1 MAKCSLG
8 QPRAVGLDSTGSL
21 EFFLFVGAEMGHAAA
36 MGRLIAISN
45 RTAADPGARA
55 GGLAVAVWESL
66 KSTGGVWFGWSGDIV
81 EQSTRS
87 LRTLKDDGVEFVL
100 TDLSQ
105 HEHDQYYLQYANSV
119 LWPVFHYRIDL
130 ASFDS
135 DAFEV
140 YASVNQR
147 IANMVAERLRDG
159 DSVWVHDYHFLL
171 MGDSLRRAGWDGP
184 IGFFLHIPFP
194 PPEVFRALPE
204 HLWIA
209 RAMCNY
215 SVIGFQS
222 EQDRSNFTRYLIE
235 DCKAKVLEDGR
246 LEVFATTVKIE
257 AYPIGIDAK
266 GFEAA
271 ARTQKAEQAAE
282 RIGRFLG
289 GRSLVIGV
297 DRMDYSKG
305 LPERFEAVGRLFDDY
320 PESHGTVSVTQIAP
334 PSRSKV
340 EEYRELRQSLD
351 RLAGRINGDYGDL
364 DWIPLRYLARSYDR
378 EELAGLFRIA
388 RVGLVTPL
396 RDGMNL
402 VCKEF
407 VMAQNEDDPGVLVLS
422 EFAGAAEQLKAALL
436 VNPHDT
442 RKLAEVIH
450 LALTMPLEE
459 RQERWRA
466 LRDVVMEQDITWWR
480 KNFLKDLDA
489 LQVGTS

>member
-1 MAKCSLG
+1 
-8 QPRAVGLDSTGSL
+8 
-21 EFFLFVGAEMGHAAA
+21 

-81 EQSTRS
+81 DQPTRS

-105 HEHDQYYLQYANSV
+105 EEHDLYYLHYANSV

-135 DAFEV
+135 DAFQSYV
-140 YASVNQR
+140 AVNQR
-147 IANMVAERLRDG
+147 IAGMVADRLREG

-204 HLWIA
+204 HQWIA

-215 SVIGFQS
+215 SVLGFQS
-222 EQDRSNFTRYLIE
+222 EQDRSNFARYLIE

-246 LEVFATTVKIE
+246 LEVFNTKVKIE
-257 AYPIGIDAK
+257 AYPIGIDAES
-266 GFEAA
+266 FEKASRS
-271 ARTQKAEQAAE
+271 ARADEAAE

-320 PESHGTVSVTQIAP
+320 PETHGTVSVTQIAP

-340 EEYRELRQSLD
+340 EEYKELRKSLD
-351 RLAGRINGDYGDL
+351 RLAGRINGDHGDL

-407 VMAQNEDDPGVLVLS
+407 IMAQDETDPGVLILS
-422 EFAGAAEQLKAALL
+422 EFAGAAEQLKSALL

-442 RKLAEVIH
+442 GKLAEVIH
-450 LALTMPLEE
+450 HALTMPLEE
-459 RQERWRA
+459 RIDRWQA
-466 LRDVVMEQDITWWR
+466 LRKTVIEQDIAWWR
-480 KNFLKDLDA
+480 QNFLKDLDA
-489 LQVGTS
+489 LQVGSA

>member
-1 MAKCSLG
+1 MSKAT
-8 QPRAVGLDSTGSL
+8 V
-21 EFFLFVGAEMGHAAA
+21 
-36 MGRLIAISN
+36 MGRLTAISN

-140 YASVNQR
+140 YAAVNQR
-147 IANMVAERLRDG
+147 VANMVAERLRDG

-222 EQDRSNFTRYLIE
+222 EQDRSNFTRYLVE

-257 AYPIGIDAK
+257 AYPIGIDAE

-271 ARTQKAEQAAE
+271 ARTKKADEAAE

-305 LPERFEAVGRLFDDY
+305 LPQRFEAVGRLFDDY
-320 PESHGTVSVTQIAP
+320 PESHGSVSVTQIAP

-340 EEYRELRQSLD
+340 EEYKELRQTLD
-351 RLAGRINGDYGDL
+351 QLAGRINGDYGDL

-407 VMAQNEDDPGVLVLS
+407 VMAQDEDDPGVLILS

-450 LALTMPLEE
+450 LGLTMPLDE
-459 RQERWRA
+459 RKERWLE
-466 LRDVVMEQDITWWR
+466 LRKVVIEQDIAWWR
-480 KNFLKDLDA
+480 QNFLKDLDA
-489 LQVGTS
+489 LQGGSS

>member
-1 MAKCSLG
+1 ML
-8 QPRAVGLDSTGSL
+8 PL
-21 EFFLFVGAEMGHAAA
+21 

-45 RTAADPGARA
+45 RTAADPSARA

-81 EQSTRS
+81 PQTSRAVHQ
-87 LRTLKDDGVEFVL
+87 LKDDGVEFVL
-100 TDLSQ
+100 TDLSE
-105 HEHDQYYLQYANSV
+105 HEHDYYYLRYANSV
-119 LWPVFHYRIDL
+119 LWPIFHYRIDL
-130 ASFDS
+130 AAFDTE
-135 DAFEV
+135 AFEV
-140 YASVNQR
+140 YAAVNQR
-147 IANMVAERLRDG
+147 VANLVSDRLQEG

-209 RAMCNY
+209 RAMCGF

-222 EQDRSNFTRYLIE
+222 EQDRSNFTRYLVE
-235 DCKAKVLEDGR
+235 DCKAVDHGDGTY
-246 LEVFATTVKIE
+246 EVFATTVKVE
-257 AYPIGIDAK
+257 AYPIGIDAS

-271 ARTQKAEQAAE
+271 ATTDKAAEAAE

-320 PESHGTVSVTQIAP
+320 PETHGKVSVTQIAP

-340 EEYRELRQSLD
+340 EEYKELRQRLD
-351 RLAGRINGDYGDL
+351 ELAGRINGDYGDL

-388 RVGLVTPL
+388 RVALVTPL

-407 VMAQNEDDPGVLVLS
+407 VMAQDPDNPGVLVLS

-442 RKLAEVIH
+442 GKLAETIH
-450 LALTMPLEE
+450 HALTMPLEE
-459 RQERWRA
+459 RKERWEA
-466 LRDVVMEQDITWWR
+466 LRKIVTEQDVTWWR
-480 KNFLKDLDA
+480 QNFLKDLGS
-489 LQVGTS
+489 LQTQES

>member
-1 MAKCSLG
+1 
-8 QPRAVGLDSTGSL
+8 
-21 EFFLFVGAEMGHAAA
+21 MGKDFG

-81 EQSTRS
+81 EQPTRS

-105 HEHDQYYLQYANSV
+105 DEHDQYYLQYANSV

-135 DAFEV
+135 DAFQV
-140 YASVNQR
+140 YAAVNQR
-147 IANMVAERLRDG
+147 IGTMVADRLRPG

-171 MGDSLRRAGWDGP
+171 MGDSLRRVGWDGP

-209 RAMCNY
+209 RAMCAY

-222 EQDRSNFTRYLIE
+222 EQDRSNFTRYLVE
-235 DCKAKVLEDGR
+235 DCKAKDLGDGR
-246 LEVFATTVKIE
+246 FEVFATTVKIE
-257 AYPIGIDAK
+257 AYPIGIDAAS
-266 GFEAA
+266 FEAA
-271 ARTQKAEQAAE
+271 ARTEKAQEAAE

-305 LPERFEAVGRLFDDY
+305 LPQRFEAVGRLFDDY
-320 PESHGTVSVTQIAP
+320 PETHGSVSVTQIAP

-340 EEYRELRQSLD
+340 EEYKELRQSLD

-396 RDGMNL
+396 RDGMTL

-407 VMAQNEDDPGVLVLS
+407 VMAQDEEDPGVLILS
-422 EFAGAAEQLKAALL
+422 EFAGAAEQMKAALL

-450 LALTMPLEE
+450 HGLTMPLEE
-459 RQERWRA
+459 RKERWLQ
-466 LRDVVMEQDITWWR
+466 LRQVVMEQDVAWWR
-480 KNFLKDLDA
+480 QNFLKDLDA
-489 LQVGTS
+489 LQSSES

>member
-1 MAKCSLG
+1 
-8 QPRAVGLDSTGSL
+8 
-21 EFFLFVGAEMGHAAA
+21 

-81 EQSTRS
+81 EQPTRS
-87 LRTLKDDGVEFVL
+87 LHTLKDDGVEFVL

-105 HEHDQYYLQYANSV
+105 DEHDQYYLQYANSV

-130 ASFDS
+130 ASFNS
-135 DAFEV
+135 DAFQV
-140 YASVNQR
+140 YAAVNQR
-147 IANMVAERLRDG
+147 IATMVADRLRAG

-171 MGDSLRRAGWDGP
+171 MGDSLRRVGWDGP

-209 RAMCNY
+209 RAMCAY

-222 EQDRSNFTRYLIE
+222 EQDRSNFTRYLME
-235 DCKAKVLEDGR
+235 DCKAKDLGDGR
-246 LEVFATTVKIE
+246 FEVFATTVKIE
-257 AYPIGIDAK
+257 AYPIGIDATS
-266 GFEAA
+266 FEVAA
-271 ARTQKAEQAAE
+271 KTEKASEAAE

-305 LPERFEAVGRLFDDY
+305 LPQRFEAVGRLFDDY
-320 PESHGTVSVTQIAP
+320 PETHGTVSVTQIAP

-340 EEYRELRQSLD
+340 EEYKELRQTLD

-364 DWIPLRYLARSYDR
+364 DWIPLRYLARSYVR

-407 VMAQNEDDPGVLVLS
+407 VMAQDAEDPGVLILS
-422 EFAGAAEQLKAALL
+422 EFAGAAEQMKAALL

-450 LALTMPLEE
+450 HGLTMPLEE
-459 RQERWRA
+459 RKERWTQ
-466 LRDVVMEQDITWWR
+466 LRQVVTEQDVSWWR
-480 KNFLKDLDA
+480 QNFLKDLDA
-489 LQVGTS
+489 LQPGAS

>member
-1 MAKCSLG
+1 
-8 QPRAVGLDSTGSL
+8 
-21 EFFLFVGAEMGHAAA
+21 

-66 KSTGGVWFGWSGDIV
+66 KSTGGVWFGWSGDVV
-81 EQSTRS
+81 EQPTRS
-87 LRTLKDDGVEFVL
+87 LHTLKDDGVEFVL

-105 HEHDQYYLQYANSV
+105 DEHDQYYLQYANSV
-119 LWPVFHYRIDL
+119 LWPVFHYRLDL

-135 DAFEV
+135 DAFQV
-140 YASVNQR
+140 YSAVNQR
-147 IANMVAERLRDG
+147 IGTMVADRLRPG

-171 MGDSLRRAGWDGP
+171 MGDSLRRVGWDGP

-209 RAMCNY
+209 RAMCAY

-222 EQDRSNFTRYLIE
+222 EQDRSNFTRYLLE
-235 DCKAKVLEDGR
+235 DCKAKDLGDGR
-246 LEVFATTVKIE
+246 YEVFATTVKIA
-257 AYPIGIDAK
+257 AYPIGIDAES
-266 GFEAA
+266 FEAA
-271 ARTQKAEQAAE
+271 AKTEKAQHAAE

-305 LPERFEAVGRLFDDY
+305 LPERFEAVGQLFDDY
-320 PESHGTVSVTQIAP
+320 PESHGSVSVTQIAP

-340 EEYRELRQSLD
+340 EEYKELRQTLD

-407 VMAQNEDDPGVLVLS
+407 VMAQDEEDPGVLILS
-422 EFAGAAEQLKAALL
+422 EFAGAAEQMKAALL

-450 LALTMPLEE
+450 HGLTMPLEE
-459 RQERWRA
+459 RKERWQQ
-466 LRDVVMEQDITWWR
+466 LRKVVTEQDISWWR
-480 KNFLKDLDA
+480 QNFLKDLDA
-489 LQVGTS
+489 LQPGDS

>member
-1 MAKCSLG
+1 
-8 QPRAVGLDSTGSL
+8 
-21 EFFLFVGAEMGHAAA
+21 

-45 RTAADPGARA
+45 RTAADPSARA

-66 KSTGGVWFGWSGDIV
+66 KSTGGVWFGWSGDVV
-81 EQSTRS
+81 EKPSRSVQS
-87 LRTLKDDGVEFVL
+87 LKDDGVEFVL
-100 TDLSQ
+100 TDLSED
-105 HEHDQYYLQYANSV
+105 EHDQYYLQYANSV
-119 LWPVFHYRIDL
+119 LWPVFHYRLDL
-130 ASFDS
+130 A
-135 DAFEV
+135 AFNSEAFQV
-140 YASVNQR
+140 YTAVNQR
-147 IANMVAERLRDG
+147 IANLVAERLREG

-194 PPEVFRALPE
+194 PPEMFRALPE
-204 HLWIA
+204 HQWIA

-222 EQDRSNFTRYLIE
+222 EQDRSNFTRYLME
-235 DCKAKVLEDGR
+235 DCKGVDRGGGVYEA
-246 LEVFATTVKIE
+246 FNTTIKIE
-257 AYPIGIDAK
+257 AYPIGIDAE
-266 GFEAA
+266 GFAEA
-271 ARTQKAEQAAE
+271 ARTEKAKQAAD

-289 GRSLVIGV
+289 GRNLVIGV

-305 LPERFEAVGRLFDDY
+305 LPERFEAVGQLFDDH
-320 PESHGTVSVTQIAP
+320 PESIGRVSVTQIAP

-340 EEYRELRQSLD
+340 EEYRELRQTLD
-351 RLAGRINGDYGDL
+351 RLAGQINGDHGDL

-407 VMAQNEDDPGVLVLS
+407 VMAQDEADPGVLILS
-422 EFAGAAEQLKAALL
+422 EFAGAAEQLKDALL

-442 RKLAEVIH
+442 RKLAKTIH
-450 LALTMPLEE
+450 MALSMPLKE
-459 RQERWRA
+459 RVERWQS
-466 LRDVVMEQDITWWR
+466 LRDIVVEQDIAWWR
-480 KNFLKDLDA
+480 RKFLKDLGA
-489 LQVGTS
+489 LQATSS